1 MVKSYNG
8 EIPELDIIK
17 DQIKPTLATLGP
29 LIYVEVPH
37 GDYVG
42 VVHLRAHH
50 QIFIDEGLPQVVLL
64 IHVPDLLFAFFHLD
78 HNQLGAGL

>member
-1 MVKSYNG
+1 
-8 EIPELDIIK
+8 
-17 DQIKPTLATLGP
+17 
-29 LIYVEVPH
+29 
-37 GDYVG
+37 
-42 VVHLRAHH
+42 VVHLGAHH